1 MNALSQSAVP
11 GLTGLDQV
19 TPEDLSI
26 CLKLCPFGSENNK
39 YREKG
44 LSAQVSLLESC
55 LLRAGPKLPG
65 SDAGESNYIGVT
77 SDESVAVRVWYPEP
91 LVALP
96 DTSAPRAPRFRA
108 NRNLRFR

>member
-1 MNALSQSAVP
+1 MNALPQRAVP
-11 GLTGLDQV
+11 ELTGLDQV

-26 CLKLCPFGSENNK
+26 CLKPVHLVLRTTNN
-39 YREKG
+39 RERG

-65 SDAGESNYIGVT
+65 SDARESNYIGVI
-77 SDESVAVRVWYPEP
+77 SDESLAVRVWYPEP
-91 LVALP
+91 LVALG
-96 DTSAPRAPRFRA
+96 APRAPRFRA